1 MIVWLALGSS
11 VTMVLV
17 LAMVTRYYRAKWLK
31 MHQSSVGADKIVFDE
46 EDVVFDEDDDNRR
59 NNSNSS
65 ASDEFDHM
73 VPYKDQIEHF
83 LCATRELRK
92 PRKQQQ
98 KYNISPYQSRF
109 SH

>member
-1 MIVWLALGSS
+1 
-11 VTMVLV
+11 
-17 LAMVTRYYRAKWLK
+17 

-46 EDVVFDEDDDNRR
+46 DEDAVFDEDDDNRR

-83 LCATRELRK
+83 LCTTRELRK

-98 KYNISPYQSRF
+98 KYYISPYQSRF